1 MRRGVSRYAE
11 TVLFREAL
19 GSRLRMRVAQLSADA
34 VHGWVGLPFDATAKP
49 PRGPVVSVV
58 IEVPEGAAPT
68 GSETLSGFV
77 VEEWVEVVPRRI
89 AVPNRHNPGAADD
102 VVAVAT
108 TAAAVNA
115 HAPSARPPQA
125 VLLAVTPDGRP
136 WTITKLCDVVE
147 DTFALAQERA
157 VTLERVPLA
166 PRIVPALYVDD
177 WSLEGEPD
185 PVLFVSRL
193 TDTFHVNA
201 AVPKFV
207 G

>member
-1 MRRGVSRYAE
+1 
-11 TVLFREAL
+11 L
-19 GSRLRMRVAQLSADA
+19 
-34 VHGWVGLPFDATAKP
+34 
-49 PRGPVVSVV
+49 
-58 IEVPEGAAPT
+58 
-68 GSETLSGFV
+68 
-77 VEEWVEVVPRRI
+77 
-89 AVPNRHNPGAADD
+89 
-102 VVAVAT
+102 
-108 TAAAVNA
+108 
-115 HAPSARPPQA
+115 
-125 VLLAVTPDGRP
+125 
-136 WTITKLCDVVE
+136 VE

-193 TDTFHVNA
+193 TDTFHMNA